1 MQRNLAWPSVAYW
14 FAPVGA
20 VAAGG
25 AAPVVALGCAGCGC
39 GACVCCCVGNSVGCA
54 VAALPARQS
63 ATKALS
69 VTPLAWLASL
79 FARHSS
85 VQALTVFWPVAAGAA
100 AAVVFCA
107 GAAGAACFGAAP
119 PRHCVTKALSWVPLA
134 WLASLFACHSFVQA
148 ATVFSCATAGTDR
161 SIAPMTAPTTTVVR
175 IFNS

>member
-25 AAPVVALGCAGCGC
+25 AAPIVALGCGCC
-39 GACVCCCVGNSVGCA
+39 GAGAIGAVVVRVCCCCVGNSVGCA
-54 VAALPARQS
+54 VVALPARQS

-100 AAVVFCA
+100 AVVVFCA
-107 GAAGAACFGAAP
+107 GAAGA
-119 PRHCVTKALSWVPLA
+119 V
-134 WLASLFACHSFVQA
+134 
-148 ATVFSCATAGTDR
+148 
-161 SIAPMTAPTTTVVR
+161 
-175 IFNS
+175 

>member
-39 GACVCCCVGNSVGCA
+39 GACVCVCCCVGNSVGCA
-54 VAALPARQS
+54 VAAFPARQS
-63 ATKALS
+63 ATNALS
-69 VTPLAWLASL
+69 VMPLAWLASL

-100 AAVVFCA
+100 GGVAFFA
-107 GAAGAACFGAAP
+107 GCGG
-119 PRHCVTKALSWVPLA
+119 
-134 WLASLFACHSFVQA
+134 
-148 ATVFSCATAGTDR
+148 
-161 SIAPMTAPTTTVVR
+161 
-175 IFNS
+175 